1 MKQAVLELMMT
12 SGLTPSG
19 PFQTVE
25 NNQLLLVDT
34 FIAFSP
40 IGSALYLD
48 LVAPSC
54 GKNLLHIANRFRFQ
68 TSSFQVYQGLP
79 DMSEG
84 SIASACALTSWL
96 TQLCF
101 GPLGVPLSGFYLT
114 CPFVMSPPRP
124 GYQIWIPI
132 SPFLSR
138 SPSVVCPIDRI

>member
-1 MKQAVLELMMT
+1 MELMVT

-19 PFQTVE
+19 PFQIVE
-25 NNQLLLVDT
+25 NTQFFLVDT

-40 IGSALYLD
+40 IGSVFYLD

-54 GKNLLHIANRFRFQ
+54 GMNLLHIANRFRLQ

-84 SIASACALTSWL
+84 SIASAGALTSWL

-101 GPLGVPLSGFYLT
+101 RPLGVPASYLM
-114 CPFVMSPPRP
+114 CPFAMPLPRP
-124 GYQIWIPI
+124 GYRTWILPI
-132 SPFLSR
+132 SPLLIR
-138 SPSVVCPIDRI
+138 SPNVVCPIDRV

>member
-1 MKQAVLELMMT
+1 MELMVT

-54 GKNLLHIANRFRFQ
+54 VKNLLHIANRFRLQ

-79 DMSEG
+79 DMFEG
-84 SIASACALTSWL
+84 PIASAGALTSWL
-96 TQLCF
+96 TQLCLRPV
-101 GPLGVPLSGFYLT
+101 GIPLSGFSLCFHHT
-114 CPFVMSPPRP
+114 ICHV
-124 GYQIWIPI
+124 QIGCGA
-132 SPFLSR
+132 SVLRGAFALLDFR
-138 SPSVVCPIDRI
+138 SC